1 MTKPQM
7 CILYLGVNYDH
18 TDISGDGGCLDFLDT
33 EGKCLPCKDA
43 IAKGYCPKKVK
54 TPVLSTTHE

>member
-1 MTKPQM
+1 MTPPQM

-18 TDISGDGGCLDFLDT
+18 NDISGDGGCLDFLDT

-43 IAKGYCPKKVK
+43 IAKNHCPKKRK
-54 TPVLSTTHE
+54 TPIEG